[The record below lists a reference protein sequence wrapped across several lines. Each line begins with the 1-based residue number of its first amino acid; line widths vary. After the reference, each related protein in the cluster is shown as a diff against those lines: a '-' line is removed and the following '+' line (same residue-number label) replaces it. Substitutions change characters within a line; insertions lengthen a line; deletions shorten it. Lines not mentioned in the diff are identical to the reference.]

1 MKKLKLTTLAVIVS
15 SVLLSSPVLSGP
27 TIKKP
32 PQVVEQII
40 PAN

>member
-1 MKKLKLTTLAVIVS
+1 MKRLKLTTLAVIVS
-15 SVLLSSPVLSGP
+15 SILLSSPVLSGP

-32 PQVVEQII
+32 PQAVEQII